1 MRRRAALSVVLA
13 TLAVAP
19 HRAHADE
26 KIACVA
32 AADVAQQQRSA
43 GRLRQARVSLH
54 ICAREVCPAIVK
66 SDCTQWL
73 ADVEASVPTI
83 VLRAQDPRGQDLSDV
98 KVQLDGVPIA
108 DKIDGLPIEIDPGP
122 HVITG
127 DRAGSKK
134 LRQDIVIH
142 TGDRNRTVAL
152 LLEDLLPIVAPPPA
166 EPAPPVRTNTL
177 AWVFAGVAVVA
188 AGTGTFFGV
197 RVLSDRNSLQKSCGA
212 ACSDADV
219 DPVRTKQN
227 IADVSFAAAL
237 LSAGAATYFFLTPS
251 RPRATTLP
259 SREVRVTPLLGGA
272 GASW

>member
-73 ADVEASVPTI
+73 SEVEASVPTI
-83 VLRAQDPRGQDLSDV
+83 VLRAQDPRGQDLGDV

-127 DRAGSKK
+127 ERAGSKN

-152 LLEDLLPIVAPPPA
+152 LFEDIAVASPSA
-166 EPAPPVRTNTL
+166 EPPQAARTNTL
-177 AWVFAGVAVVA
+177 AWVFTGVAVVA
-188 AGTGTFFGV
+188 AGTGTFFGL
-197 RVLSDRNSLQKSCGA
+197 RVLSDRNTLTTTCVGH
-212 ACSDADV
+212 CTDA
-219 DPVRTKQN
+219 
-227 IADVSFAAAL
+227 
-237 LSAGAATYFFLTPS
+237 
-251 RPRATTLP
+251 
-259 SREVRVTPLLGGA
+259 E
-272 GASW
+272 